1 MTTIAIEPKPKR
13 DYSDEEKREA
23 VALHFLH
30 GTQSAVSKATGIPQR
45 TLSDWQKTDWWKE
58 YERELIH
65 ACKDE
70 QGAGYRLIVGKTQA
84 AIMDRLDKGDLVIG
98 RDGKKRRKP
107 ISAKDLTVI
116 MAIATD
122 KDRILRGE
130 PTSISA
136 KATDL
141 GAAARDF
148 ERIAKD
154 STAGASGG
162 AVGLPALGNEH
173 GPKDPAKR
181 H

>member
-1 MTTIAIEPKPKR
+1 MSQTTIRVEPKERR

-23 VALHFLH
+23 VVLFFLH
-30 GTQSAVSKATGIPQR
+30 GTQSAVAKALDIPQR
-45 TLSDWQKTDWWKE
+45 TISDWMKTEWWADYHRQMVSGNRDEFGAVFRRIVKKSAS
-58 YERELIH
+58 EL
-65 ACKDE
+65 E
-70 QGAGYRLIVGKTQA
+70 
-84 AIMDRLDKGDLVIG
+84 DRLDKGDLVLG

-141 GAAARDF
+141 GSAAKEF
-148 ERIAKD
+148 ERIAQAPTSAPEPHK
-154 STAGASGG
+154 
-162 AVGLPALGNEH
+162 P
-173 GPKDPAKR
+173 DPTHSPPDPTKR